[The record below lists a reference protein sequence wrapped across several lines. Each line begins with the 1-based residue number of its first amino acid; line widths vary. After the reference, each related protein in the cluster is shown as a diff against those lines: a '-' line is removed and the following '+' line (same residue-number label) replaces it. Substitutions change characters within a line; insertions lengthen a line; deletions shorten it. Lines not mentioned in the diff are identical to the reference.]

1 MKAVFTCKLQI
12 MLCAFAFLMVAA
24 TCGADHEEDSWVF
37 NRQGMFKVSQGRF
50 DEAIRDFE
58 KACQLNPFN
67 DTALANLAC
76 ARNNLGVLLARQNK
90 FAEAIRQFETA
101 KAQKPEDI
109 SIRLNLLS
117 ILVNLKNAPAVEK
130 ESHEI
135 MNLRPND
142 VDIGLKIAAAL
153 QKTENSGAAIV
164 TLQDLTSRVNDNAEL
179 HAVLGRLLYGAGQF
193 DESIYHL
200 KQGHELNPADHTIS
214 ELLEKLK
221 RETSVEES
229 TANYTGLHFSLTCP
243 DSFTSAWAEEVLAL
257 LEDAYENV
265 GQQLEFYPNQR
276 SQVLILQT
284 EAFRKVHDLPEWAGG
299 LYDGK
304 IRLPVP
310 AKNTRPAAIKGA
322 IMHEYTHHVIHLI
335 SSGNCPIWLNE
346 GLAQIFEN
354 NYEKVDQFIDDAPA
368 AFTALADIDRQFRK
382 SPDRQLAARLY
393 QASQTATARMVT
405 EYTWSRVAAFLEYL
419 GMGYQINH
427 AATEAFSIDFG
438 ELEKVCL
445 SATDI
450 NEEETLSKGQVTT
463 GISKSNQNP
472 VNHFE

>member
-1 MKAVFTCKLQI
+1 MKAAFNCRLQI
-12 MLCAFAFLMVAA
+12 LLCAFVLFMVAN
-24 TCGADHEEDSWVF
+24 TCRANHEEDSWVF

-50 DEAIRDFE
+50 TEAIRDFE

-76 ARNNLGVLLARQNK
+76 ARNNLGVILARQNK
-90 FAEAIRQFETA
+90 FAEAIKQFETA

-117 ILVNLKNAPAVEK
+117 VLVNLRDAATVEK
-130 ESHEI
+130 ESREI
-135 MNLRPND
+135 TCLRPND
-142 VDIGLKIAAAL
+142 VDIGLKLAAAL
-153 QKTENSGAAIV
+153 QKTENSSAAIV
-164 TLQDLTSRVNDNAEL
+164 TLQDLASRVPDNTEL
-179 HAVLGRLLYGAGQF
+179 HAALGRLLYRAGQF

-200 KQGHELNPADHTIS
+200 KQAHELNPADHEITD
-214 ELLEKLK
+214 LLEKLK
-221 RETSVEES
+221 REVSVEEI
-229 TANYTGLHFSLTCP
+229 TLNYTGLHFNLTCP
-243 DSFTSAWAEEVLAL
+243 DSFSSAWAEEVLSL
-257 LEDAYENV
+257 LEDAYETV

-284 EAFRKVHDLPEWAGG
+284 DAFRKVHDLPEWAGG

-354 NYEKVDQFIDDAPA
+354 NYEKVGQFIDDTELT
-368 AFTALADIDRQFRK
+368 FFALADIDQQFNK
-382 SPDRQLAARLY
+382 NPDRQLAAKLY

-419 GMGYQINH
+419 GMGYQLNH
-427 AATEAFSIDFG
+427 ASTEAFAVEFS

-445 SATDI
+445 PS
-450 NEEETLSKGQVTT
+450 EGQSTA
-463 GISKSNQNP
+463 GISNSN
-472 VNHFE
+472 